1 MIIEKS
7 KSVNAEDYEVLIRK
21 RGENDYASFCPQLNL
36 MIKGTVHEEVRDQMK
51 KKITEHIDQITE
63 NQDKTE

>member
-1 MIIEKS
+1 MTIEKS

-51 KKITEHIDQITE
+51 EKIAEHI
-63 NQDKTE
+63 KTLQ